1 MFSVDLSTRECDG
14 HVVVALRGE
23 LDLADAA
30 DVAAALAAAV
40 AREPRIIVDLAGL
53 GFIDCSGVAA
63 LARARRRA
71 RQAGGDLLLAAPQQR
86 VLRVVAI
93 TRLAGEFYVH
103 ASVEEAAGSAG
114 RSRREAVPVPGRPS
128 KIRWPRPGV
137 WGLVASQ
144 AAGRGGRVST
154 ADVCAA
160 AVAAVEVTGAWLSA
174 ARGAEAGHLM
184 RVTDEV
190 SEQLAELHLTLGE
203 GPCLDAAASGGP
215 VLASDLA
222 GGESRRRWPVFALAA
237 RQAGAA
243 AIFAF
248 PLRIGAIRAGVLG
261 LYRERPGPLTAFQ
274 LGDALIFADTATL
287 LLLDAQDQAGGDDLA
302 VPAGPGGQ
310 PADLALRRAEIDQAT
325 GMLTEQLGAGI
336 GDAFVRL
343 RAYAYARDLRLTDV
357 ARDIVARRLRLHPD
371 PSRDGEA

>member
-1 MFSVDLSTRECDG
+1 
-14 HVVVALRGE
+14 
-23 LDLADAA
+23 
-30 DVAAALAAAV
+30 
-40 AREPRIIVDLAGL
+40 
-53 GFIDCSGVAA
+53 
-63 LARARRRA
+63 
-71 RQAGGDLLLAAPQQR
+71 
-86 VLRVVAI
+86 
-93 TRLAGEFYVH
+93 
-103 ASVEEAAGSAG
+103 
-114 RSRREAVPVPGRPS
+114 
-128 KIRWPRPGV
+128 
-137 WGLVASQ
+137 
-144 AAGRGGRVST
+144 
-154 ADVCAA
+154 
-160 AVAAVEVTGAWLSA
+160 
-174 ARGAEAGHLM
+174 M

-203 GPCLDAAASGGP
+203 GPRLDAAASGGP
-215 VLASDLA
+215 ALASDLA
-222 GGESRRRWPVFALAA
+222 GGESGRRWPVFALAA

-261 LYRERPGPLTAFQ
+261 LYRERPGP
-274 LGDALIFADTATL
+274 ADRLPARRR
-287 LLLDAQDQAGGDDLA
+287 ADLRRCRHLA
-302 VPAGPGGQ
+302 AARRPGPGRERPHGTGRPGGQ

>member
-1 MFSVDLSTRECDG
+1 MPILGGPGSRS
-14 HVVVALRGE
+14 
-23 LDLADAA
+23 AA
-30 DVAAALAAAV
+30 
-40 AREPRIIVDLAGL
+40 R
-53 GFIDCSGVAA
+53 
-63 LARARRRA
+63 
-71 RQAGGDLLLAAPQQR
+71 
-86 VLRVVAI
+86 
-93 TRLAGEFYVH
+93 
-103 ASVEEAAGSAG
+103 EAAGPDPAARSTALTARMAG
-114 RSRREAVPVPGRPS
+114 SRPGR
-128 KIRWPRPGV
+128 V

-144 AAGRGGRVST
+144 AAGRGGRVSA

-222 GGESRRRWPVFALAA
+222 GGESGRRWPVFALAA

-287 LLLDAQDQAGGDDLA
+287 LLLDAQDQAGGRPRGTGRPRW
-302 VPAGPGGQ
+302 PARGPGIAPGRDR
-310 PADLALRRAEIDQAT
+310 PGRR
-325 GMLTEQLGAGI
+325 
-336 GDAFVRL
+336 DAH
-343 RAYAYARDLRLTDV
+343 RA
-357 ARDIVARRLRLHPD
+357 ARRRHRGCIRAAARLCLCT
-371 PSRDGEA
+371 